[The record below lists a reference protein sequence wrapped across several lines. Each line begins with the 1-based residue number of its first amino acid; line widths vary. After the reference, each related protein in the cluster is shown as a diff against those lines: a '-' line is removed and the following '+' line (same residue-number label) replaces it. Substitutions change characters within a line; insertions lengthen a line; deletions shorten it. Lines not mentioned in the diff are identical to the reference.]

1 MQFTDFLKKG
11 FLLFF
16 FFAIFLFFLQLIGQL
31 ASGTLAAWAGI
42 LISLLNFLIG
52 SAIIAWGARK
62 SDKKFYS
69 MFFMGMLIRFALIF
83 IVLFILIKIF
93 QLPQL
98 FLAGSLLVSYFG
110 FMGLE
115 VWIVYKSEQ
124 QKGSL

>member
-1 MQFTDFLKKG
+1 MLFTDFLKKG
-11 FLLFF
+11 FLLFLI
-16 FFAIFLFFLQLIGQL
+16 FAIFLFFLQLIDQL
-31 ASGTLAAWAGI
+31 RTGSFAAWAGI
-42 LISLLNFLIG
+42 TISLFNFLIG

-62 SDKKFYS
+62 SDKRFYS

-83 IVLFILIKIF
+83 MVLFVLIKIF
-93 QLPQL
+93 QFPQL

-124 QKGSL
+124 QKGFH